1 MSAQETFCL
10 KFWPLAADVGMRY
23 GINPATI
30 LAVGAQESGSGTS
43 YSARNRR
50 NYFGL
55 RGRKGWKVFATDAA
69 CFEFFGQLL
78 ARKYEA
84 ATLVSGNIDAF
95 TKRMATTRYVSG
107 SPSEKALWG
116 RNVVAYWRRF
126 IILAAAQGLR
136 PSAPVLAET
145 SMTVTRG

>member
-10 KFWPLAADVGMRY
+10 KFWPLAADVGLRY

-30 LAVGAQESGSGTS
+30 LAVGAQESGAGTS
-43 YSARNRR
+43 YSARNRH

-55 RGRKGWKVFATDAA
+55 RGRAGWKVFATDAE
-69 CFEFFGQLL
+69 CFEYFGQLL

-84 ATLVSGNIDAF
+84 AALVSGNVGAF
-95 TKRMATTRYVSG
+95 VQRMASTRYVSG
-107 SPSEKALWG
+107 SASEKAQWG

-126 IILAAAQGLR
+126 ATLATLHGLR

-145 SMTVTRG
+145 STTVPRG